1 MSAAL
6 HHITEINELYD
17 GLSKKARLSLV
28 QALTDPIIVWPRD
41 DARCLPDWMPEE
53 ITRQRLQRF
62 LNSREDS
69 LATDVEAVAYMM
81 LGTFRGLPSPQWCK
95 IYLHSCSR
103 LNEHLKEA
111 MLSNGVPVESLTD
124 LDDRELIRLKKWI
137 RKQQKKG
144 RSKRK
149 INACLRS
156 LNKAVHEARNFDLL
170 CIEGQ
175 L

>member
-1 MSAAL
+1 MSTTLLQVAK
-6 HHITEINELYD
+6 INELYD

-28 QALTDPIIVWPRD
+28 QALTDPIIVWPGD
-41 DARCLPDWMPEE
+41 DALCLPEWMPEE
-53 ITRQRLQRF
+53 ITRQRLQRL

-81 LGTFRGLPSPQWCK
+81 LGTFRALPSPHWCK

-111 MLSNGVPVESLTD
+111 MLSNGIPVESLSD
-124 LDDRELIRLKKWI
+124 LDERELIHLKKWI

-144 RSKRK
+144 RNKRK
-149 INACLRS
+149 IHACLRS
-156 LNKAVHEARNFDLL
+156 LNKASFEAKNFDLL
-170 CIEGQ
+170 CAEGQ